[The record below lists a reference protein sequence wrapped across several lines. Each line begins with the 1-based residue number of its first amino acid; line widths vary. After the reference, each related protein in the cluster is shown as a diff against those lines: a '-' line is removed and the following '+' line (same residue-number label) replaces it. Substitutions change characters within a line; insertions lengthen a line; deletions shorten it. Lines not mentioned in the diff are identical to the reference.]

1 MPLHCENCGDPVVEF
16 FSTRRNWCRKCV
28 MGDTA
33 AKFRANQ
40 ESKAK
45 KKSRPPAEENWN
57 GMCRGGCGKRVSG
70 EYVCHDC
77 RAKNREKSFA
87 LQPGET
93 EIYRAHIGKPEDKVV
108 KQIVVTEADS
118 VELDNVTWIWKN
130 KIPVGTATWCLGQP
144 NNGKSLMTI
153 EIVACVTTGRDFP
166 DGSKNETPPSRVLMY
181 CGEDSPGKVVL
192 PRLKAAGADTSK
204 VSFFD
209 RKSFRTFA
217 GDNEPERRPLD
228 LTQDL
233 DELIEFSKAH
243 PEYRMI
249 VADPIT
255 GIFGSKNINKNEEAN
270 PVLEHLIDFC
280 EGSGMAFLGV
290 LHVPKRTTNSAI
302 EKIAGGSAV
311 GGSAK
316 SAFML
321 SRDPDSDEIHDHVLT
336 MVKWNYASSAE
347 GIRYKT
353 VSATVDWKG
362 RKIETAKIEW
372 GEVVGTVADDV
383 LVAQNGKK
391 EARDRQQDKCDAFLQ
406 TYLTSGPQKS
416 KDVYDAAKGQ
426 GFGSSTVK
434 RSVANIKAH
443 HVDGRKHGKQGWY
456 MSMTENPFDEPI
468 IEEQVMTVSAGEGL

>member
-1 MPLHCENCGDPVVEF
+1 
-16 FSTRRNWCRKCV
+16 
-28 MGDTA
+28 
-33 AKFRANQ
+33 
-40 ESKAK
+40 
-45 KKSRPPAEENWN
+45 
-57 GMCRGGCGKRVSG
+57 
-70 EYVCHDC
+70 
-77 RAKNREKSFA
+77 
-87 LQPGET
+87 
-93 EIYRAHIGKPEDKVV
+93 
-108 KQIVVTEADS
+108 
-118 VELDNVTWIWKN
+118 
-130 KIPVGTATWCLGQP
+130 
-144 NNGKSLMTI
+144 MTI

-166 DGSKNETPPSRVLMY
+166 DGSKNETAPSRVLMY

-217 GDNEPERRPLD
+217 GDNEPERRPLN

-233 DELIEFSKAH
+233 DDLIEFSKAH

-249 VADPIT
+249 IADPIT

-280 EGSGMAFLGV
+280 EETGISFLGV

-321 SRDPDSDEIHDHVLT
+321 SRDPDSEDIHDHVLT

-362 RKIETAKIEW
+362 REIGTAKIEW

-383 LVAQNGKK
+383 LAKQNAKP
-391 EARDRQQDKCDAFLQ
+391 EERDRQADKCEAFLM
-406 TYLTSGPQKS
+406 TFLKGGPQRS
-416 KDVYDAAKGQ
+416 PDVYDAAKQ
-426 GFGSSTVK
+426 LGFGDTTVK
-434 RSVANIKAH
+434 RALKAIGGYH
-443 HVDGRKHGKQGWY
+443 IDRRAQRMGYW
-456 MSMTENPFDEPI
+456 MSLEPNPSFSSGEA
-468 IEEQVMTVSAGEGL
+468 EETLSLAAGDAL

>member
-1 MPLHCENCGDPVVEF
+1 
-16 FSTRRNWCRKCV
+16 
-28 MGDTA
+28 
-33 AKFRANQ
+33 
-40 ESKAK
+40 
-45 KKSRPPAEENWN
+45 
-57 GMCRGGCGKRVSG
+57 
-70 EYVCHDC
+70 
-77 RAKNREKSFA
+77 
-87 LQPGET
+87 
-93 EIYRAHIGKPEDKVV
+93 
-108 KQIVVTEADS
+108 
-118 VELDNVTWIWKN
+118 
-130 KIPVGTATWCLGQP
+130 
-144 NNGKSLMTI
+144 
-153 EIVACVTTGRDFP
+153 
-166 DGSKNETPPSRVLMY
+166 MY

-217 GDNEPERRPLD
+217 GDTEPERRPLD

-233 DELIEFSKAH
+233 DELIEFSMAQ

-280 EGSGMAFLGV
+280 EATGIAFLGV

-321 SRDPDSDEIHDHVLT
+321 SRDPDSEDIHDHILT
-336 MVKWNYASSAE
+336 MVKWNYASTAE

-353 VSATVDWKG
+353 VSASVDWKG
-362 RKIETAKIEW
+362 RKIDTAKVEW

-383 LVAQNGKK
+383 LVSQNSKS

-406 TYLTSGPQKS
+406 TFLTDGPQKS
-416 KDVYDAAKGQ
+416 KNVYDAATAQ

-434 RSVANIKAH
+434 RSVINIKAH
-443 HVDGRKHGKQGWY
+443 HVDGRKYRKQGWY

-468 IEEQVMTVSAGEGL
+468 VEERVMTVGMGESL